1 MILNDE
7 NGYAYSISEKSK
19 IGQGGQG
26 AVYKVIGNNKLAIK
40 IMINSTTDAINDQQ
54 DSDLILKDK
63 KTYAN
68 YAQKIR
74 KIEALN
80 AVNSVEHLA
89 VPVAMLKEPDCGYVM
104 RFMNDM
110 TELQK
115 QMRRTNENLVPI
127 YRKNNSLSKK
137 MRVLANVAKIISEL
151 NSHGLVYCDFSP
163 GNIFVSESPDSYE
176 VWLIDLDNLHYSGK
190 ANKTIGTPHY
200 RAPEI
205 ANETATQN
213 TFESDIYSFA
223 LIAYEYLTYSN
234 PFNGSM
240 AQAIEDEDAWDADD
254 SSATDTATSVD
265 EFDKKVEFGEIPYI
279 GENAGNNRV
288 QDSGIPHEYVFTKR
302 LEELFLQMFCKKGR
316 TVPESRP
323 SAIEWY
329 EAFEDACNQ
338 VAKCSNHHTH
348 IGQECC
354 WCKLLE
360 AANPHNQFIDRS
372 RYFTVTVEDYIE
384 HVDEAEWDLDVTI
397 PAIKAFNQNKI
408 LLGHVINERTDCT
421 IPGYF
426 FDSNVNA
433 KVTIRNTSFELD
445 LSLQKVKPSSIRW
458 EYKTDPKDKC
468 VLLKKEGKPFKV
480 INIHME

>member
-40 IMINSTTDAINDQQ
+40 VMINSSPDVISDQQ
-54 DSDLILKDK
+54 GADLILKDK
-63 KTYAN
+63 ETYTK
-68 YAQKIR
+68 YAGKIR

-80 AVNSVEHLA
+80 AVNTVEHLA

-110 TELQK
+110 TEIQK
-115 QMRRTNENLVPI
+115 QMRRTNENLVPL
-127 YRKNNSLSKK
+127 YRKNNSLLKK
-137 MRVLANVAKIISEL
+137 MRVLANLAKIISDL
-151 NSHGLVYCDFSP
+151 NAHGLVYCDFSP

-176 VWLIDLDNLHYSGK
+176 VWLIDLDNLHYSGSSS
-190 ANKTIGTPHY
+190 KTIGTPHY

-205 ANETATQN
+205 AKETAKQN

-240 AQAIEDEDAWDADD
+240 AQAIEEADAWDADD
-254 SSATDTATSVD
+254 SDVTATANSTD

-279 GENAGNNRV
+279 GENAGNDRV
-288 QDSGIPHEYVFTKR
+288 QDSGVPHEYVFTERIK
-302 LEELFLQMFCKKGR
+302 ELFLQTFCKKGR
-316 TVPESRP
+316 LVPESRP
-323 SAIEWY
+323 SAAEWM
-329 EAFEDACNQ
+329 EAFEEAYNQ
-338 VAKCSNHHTH
+338 VVKCSNHHTH
-348 IGQECC
+348 IGHECC

-360 AANPHNQFIDRS
+360 ASNPQNQLIDRS
-372 RYFTVTVEDYIE
+372 RYFTVTVEDYL
-384 HVDEAEWDLDVTI
+384 DYPDSDEWDNEETI
-397 PAIKAFNQNKI
+397 PEIKPYNQDRI
-408 LLGHVINERTDCT
+408 LLSHIINEKTDCT
-421 IPGYF
+421 IPGRF
-426 FDSNVNA
+426 FDA
-433 KVTIRNTSFELD
+433 KADAKASIRNTTFELD
-445 LSLQKVKPSSIRW
+445 LSLQKVKPNSIKW
-458 EYKTDPKDKC
+458 EYKAEPKDKC
-468 VLLKKEGKPFKV
+468 VLLKKDGKPFKV